1 MDAVF
6 PGERGGN
13 ARSLSYVAAADLD
26 RFGCRPL
33 GQVDVLDLTDRRAG
47 HLDGIIVDRR
57 QNNPIFLVVAED
69 VGERA
74 APRRGTRMLIPVGDA
89 WFDDTERVVRIDAPG
104 AHRITFDLGAFER
117 MTTEEADEFERRV
130 LAVCCPEVGFHR
142 DGRPDYERLK
152 RFRCP
157 AWLRPAQ
164 VGESGDRSGA

>member
-1 MDAVF
+1 MNAVF
-6 PGERGGN
+6 PVERGGD
-13 ARSLSYVAAADLD
+13 APSLTYVAAADLD

-33 GQVDVLDLTDRRAG
+33 GQVDILDLTDRRAG

-57 QNNPIFLVVAED
+57 QNNPIFLVVAADE
-69 VGERA
+69 GERA
-74 APRRGTRMLIPVGDA
+74 ATRRGTRMLIPVGDA
-89 WFDDTERVVRIDAPG
+89 WFDDTERAVRIDAPG
-104 AHRITFDLGAFER
+104 AQRITFDPGAFER
-117 MTTEEADEFERRV
+117 MTTVEADEFERRV

-164 VGESGDRSGA
+164 AGESGGRSSA

>member
-6 PGERGGN
+6 QGEPGGN
-13 ARSLSYVAAADLD
+13 ARSLAYFAAADLD

-33 GQVDVLDLTDRRAG
+33 GQIDVLDLTDRRVG

-57 QNNPIFLVVAED
+57 LNSPIFLVIAEEN
-69 VGERA
+69 GELA
-74 APRRGTRMLIPVGDA
+74 APRRGTRLLVPVGDA
-89 WFDDTERVVRIDAPG
+89 WFDDTERAVRIDLPG
-104 AHRITFDLGAFER
+104 AYRITFDSGEFES
-117 MTTEEADEFERRV
+117 MTMEQADEFERGV
-130 LAVCCPEVGFHR
+130 LAACCPEVGLHR

-164 VGESGDRSGA
+164 AGESGGRSSA